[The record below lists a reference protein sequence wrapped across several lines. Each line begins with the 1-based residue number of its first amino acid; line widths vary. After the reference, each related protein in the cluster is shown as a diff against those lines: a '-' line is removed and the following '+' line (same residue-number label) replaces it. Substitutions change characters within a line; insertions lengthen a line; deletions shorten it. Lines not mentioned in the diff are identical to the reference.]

1 MRPLDTSVFN
11 PHSPQARAIAHLFYY
26 DLGIAAV
33 IALTVIS
40 LVVYA
45 VVRYRRKPGDPEPYQ
60 DEGNPKLETLWTV
73 IPAGIL
79 FSLAVLTAWT
89 MHLVNPTAG
98 SHPFDAVVIAHQW
111 WWEYR
116 YPQSGVVTAN
126 ELHMP
131 EGQKWLLRIESAD
144 VIHDFWVP
152 DLGSKK
158 DAIPGH
164 PNYLWIQP
172 QKDGVY
178 LGTCAEFCGAQHALM
193 GIRVIVQPEADF
205 AAWEQSQLRIPPP
218 PSGEQALEGRRLFDQ
233 RTCGNCHRVA
243 GTAAVGQVG
252 PDLTHVADRQ
262 TLGANL
268 LDNTPANLAAWIHD
282 PQKYKP
288 GCHMPDL
295 DLTGPEAEAIA
306 AYLEGLK

>member
-11 PHSPQARAIAHLFYY
+11 PQSPQARAIEHLFYY
-26 DLGIAAV
+26 DLAIAAA
-33 IALTVIS
+33 IFLTVAS
-40 LVVYA
+40 LVLYVIY
-45 VVRYRRKPGDPEPYQ
+45 RYRRKPGDPEPYQ
-60 DEGNPKLETLWTV
+60 NEGNPRLETLWTV
-73 IPAGIL
+73 IPGVIL
-79 FSLAVLTAWT
+79 FSLAILTART
-89 MHLVNPTAG
+89 MHIVNPMEG
-98 SHPFDAVVIAHQW
+98 SHPPDVVVIAHQW

-131 EGQKWLLRIESAD
+131 DDRDWLLRIESAD

-172 QKDGVY
+172 TKDGVY
-178 LGTCAEFCGAQHALM
+178 LGTCAEFCGAEHALM
-193 GIRVIVQPEADF
+193 GIRVIVQPEAEF

-218 PSGEQALEGRRLFDQ
+218 PSGEEAERGAHLFIE
-233 RTCGNCHRVA
+233 RTCSNCHHIA
-243 GTAAVGQVG
+243 GTEAQGQVG
-252 PDLTHVADRQ
+252 PDLTYVADRQ
-262 TLGANL
+262 TLGADL
-268 LDNTPANLAAWIHD
+268 LENTPANLAAWIQN

-288 GCHMPDL
+288 GCHMPNL
-295 DLTGPEAEAIA
+295 DLTSSETQAIT